1 MPVPEN
7 IRKVARPKNTVVVNN
22 GKPGPNQ
29 YAVRA
34 RKTEKYIPGKNP
46 QPVNGKVIG
55 HIIDGKFVPIIEKT
69 AASGPDS
76 LCYGT
81 AALVKSVTRDL
92 LPIRLLQS
100 WRWQNSASSG
110 LGWAPIARRRTTIV
124 HLFAK
129 ITQGLVY
136 PRTQLQSCCNHWV
149 KTIEDG
155 SSFIS

>member
-81 AALVKSVTRDL
+81 AALVKS
-92 LPIRLLQS
+92 
-100 WRWQNSASSG
+100 WRWQHSASSG

-136 PRTQLQSCCNHWV
+136 LRTQLQSCCNHWV
-149 KTIEDG
+149 KTIKDG

>member
-92 LPIRLLQS
+92 LDDLLKIYPAEQAFAIMALATLRIIRPGMGSNRAATHYNRTFVCKDYPGIGLS
-100 WRWQNSASSG
+100 KNS
-110 LGWAPIARRRTTIV
+110 V
-124 HLFAK
+124 AK
-129 ITQGLVY
+129 
-136 PRTQLQSCCNHWV
+136 
-149 KTIEDG
+149 
-155 SSFIS
+155 